1 MIGIK
6 RWALPV
12 LVACFIVVSVI
23 EVWLLT
29 WVGTR
34 IGIPWTIAI
43 LIAEA
48 VLGAWLL
55 QREGRKAWAAL
66 WDALSLGRMPSGQ
79 LADAA
84 LVLVGG
90 ILLILPG
97 FLTDVFGLIFLV
109 PATRPYARRVLG
121 VFLARQS
128 AMSSVLRNGST
139 SAFHTGTVIDGET
152 VDDPGAPATKPP
164 TATNPQGELPG

>member
-1 MIGIK
+1 MIATK
-6 RWALPV
+6 RWVLPV
-12 LVACFIVVSVI
+12 LVIGFIAVSII

-29 WVGTR
+29 LVGTT
-34 IGIPWTIAI
+34 IGIGWTVAI

-48 VLGAWLL
+48 VLGSWLL

-66 WDALSLGRMPSGQ
+66 WDALSLGKIPSGQ

-97 FLTDVFGLIFLV
+97 FLTDVFGLIFLI
-109 PATRPYARRVLG
+109 PASRPYARRVLG
-121 VFLARQS
+121 YMLARQS
-128 AMSSVLRNGST
+128 VASSGFGRSGFAS
-139 SAFHTGTVIDGET
+139 GTVISGET
-152 VDDPGAPATKPP
+152 VDEPERHQPPASPD
-164 TATNPQGELPG
+164 QRGELLG

>member
-1 MIGIK
+1 VIATK
-6 RWALPV
+6 RWVLPV
-12 LVACFIVVSVI
+12 LVIGFIAVSII

-29 WVGTR
+29 LVGTT
-34 IGIPWTIAI
+34 IGIGWTVAI

-48 VLGAWLL
+48 VLGSWLL

-66 WDALSLGRMPSGQ
+66 WDALSLGKIPSGQ

-97 FLTDVFGLIFLV
+97 FLTDVFGLIFLI
-109 PATRPYARRVLG
+109 PASRPYARRVLG
-121 VFLARQS
+121 YMLARQS
-128 AMSSVLRNGST
+128 VASSGFGRSGFAS
-139 SAFHTGTVIDGET
+139 GTVISGET
-152 VDDPGAPATKPP
+152 VEEPERHQPPASPD
-164 TATNPQGELPG
+164 QRGELLG

>member
-1 MIGIK
+1 MIATK
-6 RWALPV
+6 RWVVPALV
-12 LVACFIVVSVI
+12 VGFIAVSVV

-29 WVGTR
+29 LVGTR
-34 IGIPWTIAI
+34 IGIGWTVAI

-48 VLGAWLL
+48 LLGSWLL

-97 FLTDVFGLIFLV
+97 FVTDVFGLIFLV

-121 VFLARQS
+121 CMIARQS
-128 AMSSVLRNGST
+128 ARSSNPLGAH
-139 SAFHTGTVIDGET
+139 SAFDTGTVISGET
-152 VDDPGAPATKPP
+152 VDDPEADPQPP
-164 TATNPQGELPG
+164 TAQDQRGQLSS

>member
-1 MIGIK
+1 MITTK
-6 RWALPV
+6 RWVLPV
-12 LVACFIVVSVI
+12 LVVGFIVVSVL

-34 IGIPWTIAI
+34 IGIGWTVAI

-48 VLGAWLL
+48 VLGSWLL

-97 FLTDVFGLIFLV
+97 FVTDVFGLIFLI

-121 VFLARQS
+121 FTIARQS
-128 AMSSVLRNGST
+128 AWSSTPSAAS
-139 SAFHTGTVIDGET
+139 SAFNTGTVISGET
-152 VDDPGAPATKPP
+152 VDEAPPSPEPP
-164 TATNPQGELPG
+164 TSPDPRGELLS

>member
-1 MIGIK
+1 MIATK
-6 RWALPV
+6 RWVLPV
-12 LVACFIVVSVI
+12 LVLVFIAVSVA

-29 WVGTR
+29 LVGTE
-34 IGIPWTIAI
+34 IGIGWTVAI

-48 VLGAWLL
+48 LLGSWLL

-66 WDALSLGRMPSGQ
+66 WEALSLGRIPSGQ

-97 FLTDVFGLIFLV
+97 FLTDVIGLVFLI

-121 VFLARQS
+121 WLIARQS
-128 AMSSVLRNGST
+128 AKGSAPI
-139 SAFHTGTVIDGET
+139 SGSPFGTGTVIQGET
-152 VDDPGAPATKPP
+152 VEASDPVRQAPNDPDQP
-164 TATNPQGELPG
+164 GELIR

>member
-1 MIGIK
+1 MIATK
-6 RWALPV
+6 RWVLPV
-12 LVACFIVVSVI
+12 LVIGFIAVSII

-29 WVGTR
+29 VVGTT
-34 IGIPWTIAI
+34 IGIGWTVAI

-48 VLGAWLL
+48 VLGSWLL

-66 WDALSLGRMPSGQ
+66 WDALSLGKIPSGQ

-109 PATRPYARRVLG
+109 PASRPYARRVLG
-121 VFLARQS
+121 YMLARQS
-128 AMSSVLRNGST
+128 VASSGFGKSGFA
-139 SAFHTGTVIDGET
+139 SGTVISGET
-152 VDDPGAPATKPP
+152 VEEPERRQPPASPD
-164 TATNPQGELPG
+164 QRGELLG

>member
-1 MIGIK
+1 MIATK
-6 RWALPV
+6 RWVLPV
-12 LVACFIVVSVI
+12 LVIGFIAVSII

-29 WVGTR
+29 LVGTT
-34 IGIPWTIAI
+34 IGIGWTVAI

-48 VLGAWLL
+48 VLGSWLL

-66 WDALSLGRMPSGQ
+66 WDALSLGKIPSGQ

-97 FLTDVFGLIFLV
+97 FLTDVFGLIFLI
-109 PATRPYARRVLG
+109 PASRPYARRVLG
-121 VFLARQS
+121 YMLARQS
-128 AMSSVLRNGST
+128 VASSGFGRSGFAS
-139 SAFHTGTVIDGET
+139 GTVISGET
-152 VDDPGAPATKPP
+152 VEEPERHQPPASPD
-164 TATNPQGELPG
+164 QRGELLG

>member
-1 MIGIK
+1 MIATK
-6 RWALPV
+6 RWVLPV
-12 LVACFIVVSVI
+12 LVIGFIAVSIV

-29 WVGTR
+29 LVGTR
-34 IGIPWTIAI
+34 IGIGWTVAI

-48 VLGAWLL
+48 LLGSWLL

-66 WDALSLGRMPSGQ
+66 WDALSLGRIPSGQ

-97 FLTDVFGLIFLV
+97 FVTDVFGLIFLI

-121 VFLARQS
+121 CLLARQS
-128 AMSSVLRNGST
+128 AKSGSLGAAN
-139 SAFHTGTVIDGET
+139 SAFNTGTVISGET
-152 VDDPGAPATKPP
+152 VDGPAPSPQPPASPDPR
-164 TATNPQGELPG
+164 GELLG